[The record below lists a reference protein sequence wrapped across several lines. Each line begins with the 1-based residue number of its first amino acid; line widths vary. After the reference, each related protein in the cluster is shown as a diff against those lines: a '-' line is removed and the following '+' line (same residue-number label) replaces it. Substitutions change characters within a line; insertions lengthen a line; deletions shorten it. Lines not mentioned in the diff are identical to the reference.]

1 MKMKYRVYLDTLQ
14 NLIGYKPKHADLSEI
29 LVAGGLNVSAGALSN
44 RLANDGYIS
53 DKEQEVIN
61 KSLAVSED
69 NADIGTI
76 QLDFYDNVAGSC
88 GSGLMVFDESCHKI
102 SVPKDVIS
110 RYSTTNKYSVIL
122 AKGSSM
128 QPEIMD
134 NDKVIIKMWN
144 GEQIIDDRIYLF
156 RYDNEIFLKKLCKNF
171 DQIVVKSNN
180 PEFPHRFIEG
190 DKIKNFNIIG
200 EVVGLLRNF

>member
-1 MKMKYRVYLDTLQ
+1 MRSSVLFDTLQ
-14 NLIGYKPKHADLSEI
+14 NLIEYKPSQKAIGDIIGVKQNSIAGRVARDAEFSDEEI
-29 LVAGGLNVSAGALSN
+29 EKIETH
-44 RLANDGYIS
+44 Y
-53 DKEQEVIN
+53 
-61 KSLAVSED
+61 AVSLRGNSD
-69 NADIGTI
+69 PNTI

-88 GSGLMVFDESCHKI
+88 GVGLMVFDESCHKI

-110 RYSTTNKYSVIL
+110 RYSTSNKYSVIL

-190 DKIKNFNIIG
+190 DKIKNLNIIG

>member
-1 MKMKYRVYLDTLQ
+1 MRSSVLFATLQ
-14 NLIGYKPKHADLSEI
+14 NLIQYKPSQNEIAKIIGVKQSVIGNRVMRDSEFKDEEVK
-29 LVAGGLNVSAGALSN
+29 LLEEHYGVSL
-44 RLANDGYIS
+44 RQYS
-53 DKEQEVIN
+53 DPN
-61 KSLAVSED
+61 
-69 NADIGTI
+69 TI

-88 GSGLMVFDESCHKI
+88 GAGLMVFDESSHKI

-110 RYSTTNKYSVIL
+110 RYSTSNKYSVIL

-190 DKIKNFNIIG
+190 DKIKNLNIIG

>member
-1 MKMKYRVYLDTLQ
+1 MRSSVLFATLQ
-14 NLIGYKPKHADLSEI
+14 NLIQYKPSQNEIAKIIGVKQSVIGNRVMRDSEFK
-29 LVAGGLNVSAGALSN
+29 
-44 RLANDGYIS
+44 D
-53 DKEQEVIN
+53 EEV
-61 KSLAVSED
+61 KLLETHYAVSLRGNSD
-69 NADIGTI
+69 PNTI

-88 GSGLMVFDESCHKI
+88 GAGLMVFDESCHKI

-180 PEFPHRFIEG
+180 PEFSHRFIEG
-190 DKIKNFNIIG
+190 DKIKNLNIIG

>member
-1 MKMKYRVYLDTLQ
+1 MRSSVLFATLQ
-14 NLIGYKPKHADLSEI
+14 NLIQYKPSQNEIAKIIGVKQSVIGNRVMRDSEFK
-29 LVAGGLNVSAGALSN
+29 
-44 RLANDGYIS
+44 D
-53 DKEQEVIN
+53 EEV
-61 KSLAVSED
+61 KLLETHYAVSLRGNSD
-69 NADIGTI
+69 PNTI

-88 GSGLMVFDESCHKI
+88 GAGLMVFDESCHKI
-102 SVPKDVIS
+102 SVPKDIIS

-190 DKIKNFNIIG
+190 DKIKNLNIIG

>member
-1 MKMKYRVYLDTLQ
+1 MRSSVLFATLQ
-14 NLIGYKPKHADLSEI
+14 NLIQYKPSQNEIAKIIGVKQSVIGNRVMRDSEFK
-29 LVAGGLNVSAGALSN
+29 
-44 RLANDGYIS
+44 D
-53 DKEQEVIN
+53 EEV
-61 KSLAVSED
+61 KLLETHYAVSLRGNSD
-69 NADIGTI
+69 PNTI

-88 GSGLMVFDESCHKI
+88 GAGLMVFDESSHKI
-102 SVPKDVIS
+102 SVPKDIIS
-110 RYSTTNKYSVIL
+110 RYSTSNKYSVIL

-190 DKIKNFNIIG
+190 DKIKNLKIIG

>member
-1 MKMKYRVYLDTLQ
+1 MRSSEVFNTLQ
-14 NLIGYKPKHADLSEI
+14 NLIQYKPSYSEI
-29 LVAGGLNVSAGALSN
+29 GNALGKGASAIGNRVARDA
-44 RLANDGYIS
+44 DFS
-53 DKEQEVIN
+53 DDEIKKLEEHYGVFLRQYSDPN
-61 KSLAVSED
+61 
-69 NADIGTI
+69 TI

-88 GSGLMVFDESCHKI
+88 GAGLMVFDESCHKI

-110 RYSTTNKYSVIL
+110 RYSTSNKYSVIL

-134 NDKVIIKMWN
+134 NDKVIIKMLN

-190 DKIKNFNIIG
+190 DKIKNLNIIG

>member
-1 MKMKYRVYLDTLQ
+1 MRSSVLFATLQ
-14 NLIGYKPKHADLSEI
+14 NLIQYKPSQNEIAKIIGVKQSVIGNRVMRDSEFK
-29 LVAGGLNVSAGALSN
+29 
-44 RLANDGYIS
+44 D
-53 DKEQEVIN
+53 EEV
-61 KSLAVSED
+61 KLLETHYAVSLRGNSD
-69 NADIGTI
+69 PNTI
-76 QLDFYDNVAGSC
+76 QLDFYGNVAGSC
-88 GSGLMVFDESCHKI
+88 GAGLMVFDESSHKI

-190 DKIKNFNIIG
+190 DKIKNLKIIG

>member
-1 MKMKYRVYLDTLQ
+1 MRSSVLFATLQ
-14 NLIGYKPKHADLSEI
+14 NLIQYKPSQNEIAKIIGVKQSVIGNRVMRDSEFK
-29 LVAGGLNVSAGALSN
+29 
-44 RLANDGYIS
+44 D
-53 DKEQEVIN
+53 EEV
-61 KSLAVSED
+61 KLLETHYAVSLRGNSD
-69 NADIGTI
+69 PNTI

-110 RYSTTNKYSVIL
+110 RYSTSNKYSVIL

-190 DKIKNFNIIG
+190 DKIKNLNIIG

>member
-1 MKMKYRVYLDTLQ
+1 MRSSVLFATLQ
-14 NLIGYKPKHADLSEI
+14 NLIEYKPSQKAIGDIIGVKQNSIAGRVARDAEFSDEEI
-29 LVAGGLNVSAGALSN
+29 EKIETH
-44 RLANDGYIS
+44 Y
-53 DKEQEVIN
+53 
-61 KSLAVSED
+61 AVSLRGNSD
-69 NADIGTI
+69 PNTI

-88 GSGLMVFDESCHKI
+88 GAGLMVFDESCHKI
-102 SVPKDVIS
+102 SVPKDVITN
-110 RYSTTNKYSVIL
+110 YSASNKYSVIL

-171 DQIVVKSNN
+171 DQVVVKSNN

-190 DKIKNFNIIG
+190 DKIKNLSIIG

>member
-1 MKMKYRVYLDTLQ
+1 MRSSVLFATLQ
-14 NLIGYKPKHADLSEI
+14 NLIEYKPSQKAIGDIIGVKQNSIAGRVARDAEFSDEEI
-29 LVAGGLNVSAGALSN
+29 EKIETH
-44 RLANDGYIS
+44 Y
-53 DKEQEVIN
+53 
-61 KSLAVSED
+61 AVSLRGNSD
-69 NADIGTI
+69 PNTI

-88 GSGLMVFDESCHKI
+88 GAGLMVFDESCHKI

-144 GEQIIDDRIYLF
+144 SEQIIDDRIYLF

-190 DKIKNFNIIG
+190 DKIKNLNIIG

>member
-1 MKMKYRVYLDTLQ
+1 MRSSVLFATLQ
-14 NLIGYKPKHADLSEI
+14 NLIQYKPSQNEIAKIIGVKQSVIGNRVMRDSEFK
-29 LVAGGLNVSAGALSN
+29 
-44 RLANDGYIS
+44 D
-53 DKEQEVIN
+53 EEV
-61 KSLAVSED
+61 KLLEAHYAVSLRGNSD
-69 NADIGTI
+69 PNTI

-88 GSGLMVFDESCHKI
+88 GAGLMVFDESCHKI

-190 DKIKNFNIIG
+190 DKIKNLSIIG

>member
-1 MKMKYRVYLDTLQ
+1 MISKVKSQKVKK
-14 NLIGYKPKHADLSEI
+14 LIFFRDDEEI
-29 LVAGGLNVSAGALSN
+29 EKIETH
-44 RLANDGYIS
+44 Y
-53 DKEQEVIN
+53 
-61 KSLAVSED
+61 AVSLRGNSD
-69 NADIGTI
+69 PNTI

-88 GSGLMVFDESCHKI
+88 GAGLMVFDESCHKI
-102 SVPKDVIS
+102 SVPKDIIS

-190 DKIKNFNIIG
+190 DKIKNLNIIG

>member
-1 MKMKYRVYLDTLQ
+1 MRSSVLFATLQ
-14 NLIGYKPKHADLSEI
+14 NLIQYKPSQNEIAKIIGVKQSVIGNRVMRDSEFK
-29 LVAGGLNVSAGALSN
+29 
-44 RLANDGYIS
+44 D
-53 DKEQEVIN
+53 EEV
-61 KSLAVSED
+61 KLLETHYAVSLRGNSD
-69 NADIGTI
+69 PNTI
-76 QLDFYDNVAGSC
+76 QLDFYDSVAGSC
-88 GSGLMVFDESCHKI
+88 GAGLMVFDESSHKI

-110 RYSTTNKYSVIL
+110 RYNTTNKYSVIL

-190 DKIKNFNIIG
+190 DKIKNLNIIG

>member
-1 MKMKYRVYLDTLQ
+1 
-14 NLIGYKPKHADLSEI
+14 
-29 LVAGGLNVSAGALSN
+29 
-44 RLANDGYIS
+44 
-53 DKEQEVIN
+53 
-61 KSLAVSED
+61 
-69 NADIGTI
+69 
-76 QLDFYDNVAGSC
+76 
-88 GSGLMVFDESCHKI
+88 MVFDESCHKI

-190 DKIKNFNIIG
+190 DKIKNLNIIG